1 MINIT
6 KKVVRLFGKK
16 DRSPEAV
23 ARETEIKIAIRAL
36 KGYTDRD
43 LNDMGIARSNIEN
56 AVRYGKASNDTDFN
70 QNSVA

>member
-6 KKVVRLFGKK
+6 KKVVRLFDKK

-36 KGYTDRD
+36 KGHTDRE
-43 LNDMGIARSNIEN
+43 LSDMGIARSNIEN
-56 AVRYGKASNDTDFN
+56 AVRFGNAVNDTEFN